1 MILHE
6 VVVGAGTSMLYSE
19 KDEALEDFAMDVTAI
34 LPDDEISYRDTGND
48 KTRYRLAMAAKE
60 CMTDA
65 GIEGV
70 TVTEIVR
77 SCGVTRQTFYR
88 NFADKYALINWYFDK
103 LLLESFD
110 HMGEGRT
117 VRECLEKKFQFID
130 QERVFFAQAFRSDGQ
145 NALKEYDYE
154 LILQFYT
161 NLIARKTGQPLGE
174 DLLFPLRFYCHGS
187 VHMTVEWIFSAKPKP
202 PEDLA
207 ARLVDVMPARL
218 SVLFESLGL
227 L

>member
-1 MILHE
+1 
-6 VVVGAGTSMLYSE
+6 
-19 KDEALEDFAMDVTAI
+19 MDRTTL

-48 KTRYRLAMAAKE
+48 KTRYRLAMAAKK
-60 CMTDA
+60 CMTSS
-65 GIEGV
+65 GVEGL
-70 TVTEIVR
+70 TVTQIVR
-77 SCGVTRQTFYR
+77 ACGVTRQTFYR
-88 NFADKYALINWYFDK
+88 NFSDKYALINWYFDK

-117 VRECLEKKFQFID
+117 VRECLEKKFRFID
-130 QERVFFAQAFRSDGQ
+130 EERVFFAQAFQSDGQ

-161 NLIARKTGQPLGE
+161 NLIERKTGEALAE

-187 VHMTVEWIFSAKPKP
+187 VQMTIEWIFSSSPKP
-202 PEDLA
+202 PEELA
-207 ARLVDVMPARL
+207 ARLVDVMPGRL
-218 SVLFESLGL
+218 AALFESVGL